1 MKLFTVVVIS
11 VSFLF
16 SSNFAFSQAK
26 KKADKETI
34 EWRYEIE
41 AVGTGI
47 QGTYQVKVWSY
58 SKKPQVAIEQA
69 KKNAVHGI
77 VFKGVPGTGR
87 VSSQKALVQD
97 SNLDQEKENYFNE
110 FFKDGGKYQKF
121 VTLVNNGAISPEDR
135 IKMGKEYKIGIVV
148 SISSAALRKSLEDAG
163 IIKGLGSGF

>member
-1 MKLFTVVVIS
+1 
-11 VSFLF
+11 
-16 SSNFAFSQAK
+16 
-26 KKADKETI
+26 
-34 EWRYEIE
+34 
-41 AVGTGI
+41 
-47 QGTYQVKVWSY
+47 
-58 SKKPQVAIEQA
+58 VAIEQA

-77 VFKGVPGTGR
+77 VFKGIPGTGR